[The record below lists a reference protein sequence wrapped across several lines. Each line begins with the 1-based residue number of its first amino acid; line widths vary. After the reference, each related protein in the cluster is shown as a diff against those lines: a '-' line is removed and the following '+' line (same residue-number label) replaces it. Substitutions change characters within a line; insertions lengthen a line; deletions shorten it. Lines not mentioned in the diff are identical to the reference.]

1 MIQAPGTISC
11 VAATISSC
19 IQSHVASSHSPPAR
33 VLSPLFLWLQSL
45 SCCLSHVAKRNT
57 PKPHGPLYSPSEP
70 RGPLFT
76 SPKLPDPGPL
86 PFPSEPRGTLLFY
99 FRTTWTSIYLLASE
113 PRGSTLSFRAAWS
126 PPSFLRSRMV
136 SSFLPQNLVVLPL
149 LWLPGL
155 GLNPSA
161 HLPLQPH
168 FRLLLQS
175 ATPASIPVFF
185 QLYWAAIVSLGRC
198 GPMAW
203 SQSSPSSHA
212 GPVTRGSCFPVPPW
226 VEVTPISLAQSRATA
241 I

>member
-1 MIQAPGTISC
+1 M
-11 VAATISSC
+11 AAK
-19 IQSHVASSHSPPAR
+19 
-33 VLSPLFLWLQSL
+33 SL
-45 SCCLSHVAKRNT
+45 LL
-57 PKPHGPLYSPSEP
+57 PKPCGKKKHSK
-70 RGPLFT
+70 T
-76 SPKLPDPGPL
+76 SWSSL
-86 PFPSEPRGTLLFY
+86 
-99 FRTTWTSIYLLASE
+99 
-113 PRGSTLSFRAAWS
+113 LSFRTAWS
-126 PPSFLRSRMV
+126 FSPLQNHMDLYLSTCSRTSWFPHLLQSRMV

-149 LWLPGL
+149 LWLPHL
-155 GLNPSA
+155 GLNPST

-185 QLYWAAIVSLGRC
+185 QLYWAAIISLGRC

-226 VEVTPISLAQSRATA
+226 VEVTPISLAQSMATA

>member
-1 MIQAPGTISC
+1 MWHLLMAHQQE
-11 VAATISSC
+11 SSLPF
-19 IQSHVASSHSPPAR
+19 SSR
-33 VLSPLFLWLQSL
+33 QSL
-45 SCCLSHVAKRNT
+45 SCCLSRVAKRST

-70 RGPLFT
+70 CG
-76 SPKLPDPGPL
+76 
-86 PFPSEPRGTLLFY
+86 PFPH
-99 FRTTWTSIYLLASE
+99 FRTAWPSPFFLRTSWFPPIHSRTMWPPIY
-113 PRGSTLSFRAAWS
+113 FRAARSAPYLLWS
-126 PPSFLRSRMV
+126 RV
-136 SSFLPQNLVVLPL
+136 VYSFLPQNLVVLPL
-149 LWLPGL
+149 LWLPRL
-155 GLNPSA
+155 GLNPST

-203 SQSSPSSHA
+203 SQSSPRSHA
-212 GPVTRGSCFPVPPW
+212 GPVTRGSCFPDPSW